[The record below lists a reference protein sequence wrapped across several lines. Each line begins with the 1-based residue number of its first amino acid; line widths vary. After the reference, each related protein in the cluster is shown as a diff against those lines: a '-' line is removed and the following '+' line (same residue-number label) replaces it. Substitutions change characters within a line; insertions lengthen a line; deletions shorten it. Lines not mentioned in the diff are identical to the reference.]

1 MNCINYLEKIRI
13 IVFICFIIVPAA
25 LTAQDTTRINTSD
38 SLRLYSYA
46 TISEF
51 HQQMDDIFNDQSFMN
66 ANWGVVIQ
74 SLETGEYFYK
84 RNEDKYFVPASNM
97 KLFTTAA
104 GLLLLGNDYQFSTNV
119 FVDGPIY
126 GSTLLGDLVIQ
137 GRGDPTIS
145 GRFYNNDIYFIYDT
159 WIDSL
164 LERGVTKIK
173 GNIIGDDNLFDELGL
188 GKGWAWDY
196 ETDWYSAQSSAVSFN
211 DNCVDITVYY
221 QPSYDSIIVRSSPD
235 LKNIVILNNVSFA
248 SAEEKNEIEV
258 YRERGTNVINVYG
271 KFKRNSEPF
280 KTFATVQNPTQFAMM
295 VLLKRLEDRGIK
307 VTGYAI
313 DIDDYDHALDYK
325 NMKLL
330 FSNLSNNL
338 SEIIKEI
345 NKGSQNFFAEQL
357 LKTIGLEKKGFG
369 NSENGIAVSKE
380 LFANIGLNPEN
391 LIMVDGSGLSPLNMV
406 TPRQIVELLKYMY
419 SNKNVFTQYYNSL
432 PIAGV
437 DGTLGKRMKGT
448 SAENVVRAKTGY
460 ISHVRSLSGYA
471 ATGDNEK
478 MVFSI
483 IANNFNV
490 PVKLAENIQDLV
502 CLRITNF
509 RRK

>member
-1 MNCINYLEKIRI
+1 MNYKNYLQSISKII
-13 IVFICFIIVPAA
+13 FIYLLFVTAA
-25 LTAQDTTRINTSD
+25 LTAQEATKIRTAD
-38 SLRLYSYA
+38 SLHLYAY
-46 TISEF
+46 TTVSEF
-51 HQQMDDIFNDQSFMN
+51 RQQMDDIFNDQSFMN

-84 RNEDKYFVPASNM
+84 RNEDKFFVPASNM

-104 GLLLLGNDYQFSTNV
+104 GLLLLGNDYQFSTNI
-119 FVDGPIY
+119 FIDGSIY

-145 GRFYNNDIYFIYDT
+145 GRFYNNDIYYVYDT

-173 GNIIGDDNLFDELGL
+173 GNIVGDDNLFDDLGL

-196 ETDWYSAQSSAVSFN
+196 ETDWYAAQSNAISFN

-221 QPSYDSIIVRSSPD
+221 EPKYDSIIVRSSPE
-235 LKNIVILNNVSFA
+235 LRNIVILNNVEFA
-248 SAEEKNEIEV
+248 APEENNDVEV

-271 KFKRNSEPF
+271 KFKRGSDPY

-295 VLLKRLEDRGIK
+295 VLLKRMESRGIK
-307 VTGYAI
+307 VNGYAI
-313 DIDDYDHALDYK
+313 DIDDYERTLDYK
-325 NMKLL
+325 NMQLL
-330 FSNLSNNL
+330 FTNYSNDL

-369 NSENGIAVSKE
+369 TSENGIAAAKE
-380 LFANIGLNPEN
+380 LFADIGLNPDN
-391 LIMVDGSGLSPLNMV
+391 LIMVDGSGLSHLDMV

-419 SNKNVFTQYYNSL
+419 SNKNVFAQFYNSL

-437 DGTLGKRMKGT
+437 DGTLGKRMKNT
-448 SAENVVRAKTGY
+448 TAENVVRAKTGY

-471 ATGDNEK
+471 VTGDNENI
-478 MVFSI
+478 VFSI
-483 IANNFNV
+483 IANNFSV